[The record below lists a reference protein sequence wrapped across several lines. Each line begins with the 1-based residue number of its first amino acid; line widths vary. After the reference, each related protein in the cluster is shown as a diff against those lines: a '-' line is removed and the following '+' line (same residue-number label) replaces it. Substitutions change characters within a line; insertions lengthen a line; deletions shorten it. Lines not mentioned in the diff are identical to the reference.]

1 MVDTIA
7 PSTPDAPRFA
17 IGRALSLAFGVL
29 GRNLWPMAV
38 ISLIVTA
45 IQSAVDYVLSGGA
58 GGGESGGSSV
68 LGLFVYALITTP
80 VTYATFQDLRGA
92 PVSIGDIFSNGFHRV
107 QRVIGASLIVG
118 VVAIVPIV
126 VVIVLGSAG
135 GMPLILVGGAA
146 GIFMFYIFVI
156 WFVVVPVLVVEDTRF
171 FAGFGRALQLSRG
184 RRWSI
189 VGLLLVYGVLII
201 AVGAVVVGVTI
212 LAPDAVILSILLLI
226 PVSAFY
232 SVMGAILPAVVY
244 YLLRAEKEG
253 IGIDEIAR
261 VFD

>member
-1 MVDTIA
+1 MVHTIA
-7 PSTPDAPRFA
+7 PSTHDAPRFA
-17 IGRALSLAFGVL
+17 IGRALSLSFGVL
-29 GRNLWPMAV
+29 GRNLWPIGV
-38 ISLIVTA
+38 IALVVTA
-45 IQSAVDYVLSGGA
+45 IQSAIDFVLSGGV
-58 GGGESGGSSV
+58 GNNESSGSSV
-68 LGLFVYALITTP
+68 LGLFVYALVTTP

-92 PVSIGDIFSNGFHRV
+92 PVSIGEILSNGFHRV
-107 QRVIGASLIVG
+107 QRVIGASFVVG
-118 VVAIVPIV
+118 VVAVVPIV
-126 VVIVLGSAG
+126 VVVVLGANG

-171 FAGFGRALQLSRG
+171 FAGFGRALDLSLG

-189 VGLLLVYGVLII
+189 VGLLLVYGLLII
-201 AVGAVVVGVTI
+201 AAGAVVVLLTI
-212 LAPDAVILSILLLI
+212 LLPDAAILSVVLLI

-244 YLLRAEKEG
+244 YLLRSEKEG
-253 IGIDEIAR
+253 IGIDDIAR